1 MQAQQAYVARSRK
14 SEDRDL
20 TRRTLSHVPPHKERA
35 LWNFLTWS
43 FFIAQVLAAEQF
55 IGAQA
60 KAADALDLKAADP
73 NAATAVPPIETLA
86 SDSTAA
92 AAADDSRSN
101 PGISALDDMF
111 AQPLKLGQFDGSVID
126 LDAMA
131 LERAESSSQSIVVA
145 GYGTAGP
152 ETSAPG
158 ALVPDAHINVG
169 TGLLDLLDDTT
180 GPLLNTVE
188 DIVTSLTG
196 LVGVITDPLLG
207 TVGNLVQSLDDV
219 VHDVIAPVTDL
230 VDNLTQPLDDVLSL
244 PVKLLDGSASPVVA
258 LLDLTDDVAGL
269 AQDVLASAG
278 HLAFP
283 VLELAALDDLFS
295 NGRYTDYNIALQS
308 NLPASATASANS
320 DSPPSNPVADM
331 VDKAV
336 DVVAHPFDDAGKHVA
351 NILDDLALRG
361 LGDGIS

>member
-1 MQAQQAYVARSRK
+1 MQVQQAYVARSRK
-14 SEDRDL
+14 SEDRGL
-20 TRRTLSHVPPHKERA
+20 TRRTLVHAPPHKERA

-60 KAADALDLKAADP
+60 KAADALDLKASDP
-73 NAATAVPPIETLA
+73 NAATAVAPLEALA
-86 SDSTAA
+86 SDGTAA
-92 AAADDSRSN
+92 AAADDTRSN
-101 PGISALDDMF
+101 PGVSALDDMF

-131 LERAESSSQSIVVA
+131 VERAESSSQSIVVT
-145 GYGTAGP
+145 GYGAAGP

-158 ALVPDAHINVG
+158 DLVPDAHIDVG

-188 DIVTSLTG
+188 DIVASLTG
-196 LVGVITDPLLG
+196 LVGAITDPLLG
-207 TVGNLVQSLDDV
+207 TVGNLVQSLDNV
-219 VHDVIAPVTDL
+219 VHDVLAPVTVL
-230 VDNLTQPLDDVLSL
+230 VENLTQPLDDVLSL
-244 PVKLLDGSASPVVA
+244 PGSVH
-258 LLDLTDDVAGL
+258 
-269 AQDVLASAG
+269 DVLASAG

-283 VLELAALDDLFS
+283 VLELAGLDDLFN

-308 NLPASATASANS
+308 NGSASATASGDPDSTPS
-320 DSPPSNPVADM
+320 DPIADM
-331 VDKAV
+331 AGKAV
-336 DVVAHPFDDAGKHVA
+336 EAIAHPLDAAAKHVT